1 MKYDILQ
8 FIDSDTLREM
18 LRGKQLEPA
27 IECILISRSRKQPM
41 EDKLAAF
48 LERWQAFSAADFQ
61 EGVFHLPDTDDF
73 KKALGIYMEKML
85 QAMVPPAQADADHI
99 FQTSPGF
106 IAQENVFRNFSDAVY
121 DIRYRNFENK
131 CIIRRA
137 VDSSGAQPVF
147 YELNDNY
154 EISSVEILSYD
165 DDDWNIENSF
175 AELPHEYQVGDIV
188 QYQDEYFVIAN
199 ISRATKET
207 RWLDFADSG
216 DMSLYCFAYC
226 PNKLHSC
233 GGTYGHAHIPIL
245 QAERI
250 APDDLPDDMK
260 PLLALSL
267 MLKGEMKITDFLE
280 SYSNGMLPDL
290 MQYYERKKT

>member
-1 MKYDILQ
+1 MKYDIL
-8 FIDSDTLREM
+8 
-18 LRGKQLEPA
+18 QLEPA

-73 KKALGIYMEKML
+73 KKTLGIYMEKML

-99 FQTSPGF
+99 FQTSLGF
-106 IAQENVFRNFSDAVY
+106 IAQENIFRTFSDAVY

-131 CIIRRA
+131 CIIRRT
-137 VDSSGAQPVF
+137 VDSSDAQPVF

-154 EISSVEILSYD
+154 EISSVEILSYE

-188 QYQDEYFVIAN
+188 QHQDEYFVITN

-250 APDDLPDDMK
+250 APEDLPDDMK

-290 MQYYERKKT
+290 MQHYERKVP